1 MLRPLLARPSAG
13 CSPARVP
20 FSFLVNQTP
29 VNSIYFT
36 DRSGVEQHALQ
47 SLLAFE
53 QQDAIDQIAVFPDIH
68 YCSER
73 SIPVGVAFATT
84 DVFYPVV
91 TGKDM
96 GCGVAYLR
104 IPQRDVLRSFDKTQ
118 HYRALEREVHNMTD
132 EGLGGGNHF
141 LSLEASD
148 DYLYV
153 LVHTG
158 SRNLGIYMYQQNCAL
173 LQKHNPGQDWLPLE
187 VATSDY
193 VWEYERVLAYAASRR
208 QEFVF
213 KTYDFLL
220 RNKYVQAGTP
230 VVADSCHN
238 LLEFQP
244 SKVIHRKG
252 STQLVGERE
261 VVILLSMSRG
271 SLIVKPN
278 RWDAS
283 LAQALWSCSHGAG
296 RVLSRTDT
304 LKHWHSLKKAE
315 KDAYRQRFSELLNR
329 QGDFESS
336 ILQEFDFAYKDATAL
351 LASQPFLIRCDQTQP
366 LVTVKFTGV

>member
-1 MLRPLLARPSAG
+1 MKTS
-13 CSPARVP
+13 
-20 FSFLVNQTP
+20 
-29 VNSIYFT
+29 YFT

-53 QQDAIDQIAVFPDIH
+53 QQETIGRMAVFPDIH

-84 DVFYPVV
+84 DVFYPLV

-104 IPQRDVLRSFDKTQ
+104 IPRRDVLRPFEKGK
-118 HYRALEREVHNMTD
+118 HYRALEREVHAMTD

-141 LSLEASD
+141 LSLEASEE
-148 DYLYV
+148 YLYV

-158 SRNLGIYMYQQNCAL
+158 SRNLGIYMYQQNRAL
-173 LQKHNPGQDWLPLE
+173 LQQHNPGQDWLPREL
-187 VATSDY
+187 ATPAY
-193 VWEYERVLAYAASRR
+193 VNEYERVLAYAASRR
-208 QEFVF
+208 QAFVS

-220 RNKYVQAGTP
+220 RNQYVAAGTP
-230 VVADSCHN
+230 VYADSCHN
-238 LLEFQP
+238 LLEFHPHQ
-244 SKVIHRKG
+244 VIHRKG
-252 STQLVGERE
+252 STQLAAERE
-261 VVILLSMSRG
+261 VVIPLSMSRG

-278 RWDAS
+278 RWDPS
-283 LAQALWSCSHGAG
+283 LEHALWSCSHGAG

-304 LKHWHSLKKAE
+304 LKHWHSLKRAE
-315 KDAYRQRFSELLNR
+315 KDAYRQRFPELLNR

-351 LASQPFLIRCDQTQP
+351 LATQPFLICCDQTQP